1 MRKQIFLTSI
11 AGITIFAAFMGGCGS
26 TATNTTNSKRT
37 GINTANTNIMNVNTS
52 PVVNSNTATSGSKI
66 ETGEPNEYSAT
77 LRLTAATTGKNTSLP
92 PLTANVA
99 REGENRRVAFN
110 LPNNEQ
116 VVYLNLGNT
125 RYLILPNRKQYA
137 ELSPGAVGFEIPR
150 LMMPD
155 QIVEYLKG
163 REGYE
168 RVGEEQ
174 INGRTVIKYRASGT
188 TQTNTSAGQVNSES
202 FTFVDKETGLP
213 LRSEFESQ
221 ATGNVQGVDGLKA
234 VVEMRDIK
242 TEIAPSLFEVPEG
255 YNRVTEEQVRSQVSA
270 VTQAV
275 SAIAGSFVN
284 NMNNPK
290 PTASPK

>member
-11 AGITIFAAFMGGCGS
+11 AGITIFAAFIGGCGG
-26 TATNTTNSKRT
+26 TVTNTTNSNRI
-37 GINTANTNIMNVNTS
+37 GINTANANIANVNTP
-52 PVVNSNTATSGSKI
+52 PVVNSNTAASGSKI

-77 LRLTAATTGKNTSLP
+77 LRLTAATTGKNTSL

-137 ELSPGAVGFEIPR
+137 ELSPGAVGFDIPR

-174 INGRTVIKYRASGT
+174 INGRTIIKYRAWGT
-188 TQTNTSAGQVNSES
+188 TQTNTPAGQVNAES

-213 LRSEFESQ
+213 LRAEFESQ
-221 ATGNVQGVDGLKA
+221 AAGSVQGVDGLKA
-234 VVEMRDIK
+234 IVEMRDIK
-242 TEIAPSLFEVPEG
+242 TETAPSLFEVPEG
-255 YNRVTEEQVRSQVSA
+255 YNRITEEQVRSQVSA
-270 VTQAV
+270 VMQAV